1 MFKKILII
9 LSFAVAIASCIGY
22 TQDITTSPEQK
33 FLNDINNYEHASDY
47 NMFNNERIIFYGKK
61 LCKSLDKYPPY
72 DALVTFVWDH
82 QDINSVLTSAIVAS
96 ATINFC
102 PQYKDAVDQVLYE
115 YNIPAM
121 L

>member
-33 FLNDINNYEHASDY
+33 FINDINNYEHASEY
-47 NMFNNERIIFYGKK
+47 NMFNNERIIFYGKQ
-61 LCKSLDKYPPY
+61 LCKSLDKYPAY

-82 QDINSVLTSAIVAS
+82 QDVNSTLGSAIVAS
-96 ATINFC
+96 AAINLC
-102 PQYKDAVDQVLYE
+102 PQYKDAVDKVIHE
-115 YNIPAM
+115 YNITAM